1 MALFEIQNLC
11 IFFGK
16 IYAHIFCPF
25 WGTVYYYWVLR
36 ILYLFWI
43 QDFYQLHDLQI
54 PSPSGDFLHSLNN
67 VLRVVGAVNCD
78 QDHFIVV
85 SFMNYALDIVSKK
98 SLPNSGSQLL
108 SPVPSSR
115 TFRLLRNQMYF
126 LPPEMN
132 VWFFSLVYKC
142 GELHWW
148 ISEF

>member
-1 MALFEIQNLC
+1 MALFETQNLC
-11 IFFGK
+11 
-16 IYAHIFCPF
+16 IFCPF
-25 WGTVYYYWVLR
+25 WGTVSYYWVLR

-54 PSPSGDFLHSLNN
+54 PSPSGDFFHSLNN

-115 TFRLLRNQMYF
+115 IFKESNLFSASWN
-126 LPPEMN
+126 EC
-132 VWFFSLVYKC
+132 VVFFSSV
-142 GELHWW
+142 
-148 ISEF
+148 